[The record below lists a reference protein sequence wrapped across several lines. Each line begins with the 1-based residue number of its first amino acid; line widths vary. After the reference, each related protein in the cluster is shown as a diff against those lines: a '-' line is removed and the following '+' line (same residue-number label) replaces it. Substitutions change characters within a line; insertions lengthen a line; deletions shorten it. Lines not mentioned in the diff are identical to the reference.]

1 MRLTGPTKRIIF
13 FPKNGLSLKA
23 GKSVPE
29 IESAGRLS
37 FENVFL
43 RFVKVKLKQD

>member
-1 MRLTGPTKRIIF
+1 MKLTGSTKNPF
-13 FPKNGLSLKA
+13 FAKA

-37 FENVFL
+37 FENVL
-43 RFVKVKLKQD
+43 HLVKVKLKQD